1 MSFYLRLGLSALV
14 CVAGPVWGVSVA
26 SFSPP
31 LGSSGEQVT
40 IYGTGFDPAG
50 TLVVKFNGA
59 RDFTAQVTAAD
70 GTVIQAKV
78 PTNAPLGAGPISV
91 QINGGSAAS
100 SLQDFTVIGPGP
112 YITNFTPYF
121 GAGDAQVIIGGVH
134 FANPTNMANAAYFNG
149 KPGTRFFVQSDSSI
163 QVFTPVG

>member
-1 MSFYLRLGLSALV
+1 MSYYLRLALAVLVLS
-14 CVAGPVWGVSVA
+14 VAGQVWGVSVA

-40 IYGTGFDPAG
+40 IYGTGFGPSRS
-50 TLVVKFNGA
+50 LVVTFNGA

-91 QINGGSAAS
+91 QVDGGSVAS

-112 YITNFTPYF
+112 YITNINPFVGGPGT
-121 GAGDAQVIIGGVH
+121 AVIIG
-134 FANPTNMANAAYFNG
+134 
-149 KPGTRFFVQSDSSI
+149 
-163 QVFTPVG
+163 